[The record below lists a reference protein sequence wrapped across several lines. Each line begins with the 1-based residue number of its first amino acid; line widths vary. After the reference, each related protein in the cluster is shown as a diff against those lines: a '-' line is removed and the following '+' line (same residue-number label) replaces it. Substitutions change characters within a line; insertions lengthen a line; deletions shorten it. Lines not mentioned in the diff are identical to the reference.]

1 MTLRN
6 KYKDLN
12 WNWIIG
18 IILMFV
24 MTLFGYIVV
33 DNQVQSKQI
42 NINSNRLTAL
52 ESIIIIDYSD
62 RIDKLSQQINALNIK
77 QASIDSKLSLVITL
91 STDTNKKIDRH
102 LMNSIKE

>member
-12 WNWIIG
+12 WNWVIG